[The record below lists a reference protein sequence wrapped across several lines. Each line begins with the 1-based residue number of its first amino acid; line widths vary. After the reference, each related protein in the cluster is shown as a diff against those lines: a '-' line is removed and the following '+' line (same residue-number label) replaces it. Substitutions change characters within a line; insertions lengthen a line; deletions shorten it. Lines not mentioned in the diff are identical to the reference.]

1 MKKHGGSFF
10 VITEICQLVSEQII
24 SRGGVLY
31 QKSHLI
37 SCFFAELGDDLFR
50 LIYGGFVNAHRTD
63 TFIARKNCGL
73 GPLYEK

>member
-31 QKSHLI
+31 QKSHLV
-37 SCFFAELGDDLFR
+37 SCLFAELSYYLFR
-50 LIYGGFVNAHRTD
+50 LIYGGFIHAYSAD

>member
-1 MKKHGGSFF
+1 MIRSCNEKAWRIFF

-24 SRGGVLY
+24 SRGGVFY

-50 LIYGGFVNAHRTD
+50 LIYGGFIHAYSAD
-63 TFIARKNCGL
+63 TLVA
-73 GPLYEK
+73 